1 MHVNTQLR
9 STTLGDSVRHVTFF
23 NIQRYIILIKYFS
36 GEKKTKI
43 DEEGKFKS
51 PIKELL
57 DRL

>member
-1 MHVNTQLR
+1 MHVNTQQR

-36 GEKKTKI
+36 GEEKTQI